1 MEIRTLRLKVGTLHR
16 ELRKSILELQMG
28 ALHRRAT
35 HEWGSE
41 GLTRLW
47 NVRSSI
53 TSWVLAREN
62 HLALAIFLHLF
73 QLVFND
79 NDLIDQMLDIRIV
92 GVKQL
97 KLDVV
102 IESFEKHVLLLL
114 IGVDIVGCVST
125 TEWTDSGIH
134 SPSYSLD
141 PN

>member
-1 MEIRTLRLKVGTLHR
+1 
-16 ELRKSILELQMG
+16 
-28 ALHRRAT
+28 
-35 HEWGSE
+35 
-41 GLTRLW
+41 
-47 NVRSSI
+47 
-53 TSWVLAREN
+53 VLAREN

-125 TEWTDSGIH
+125 TE
-134 SPSYSLD
+134 
-141 PN
+141 